1 MPMSSTTSMM
11 SAPWPRPAVIS
22 LTTTSHST
30 TGPLPSASRTH
41 CSAASAIAGSSPSRS
56 MSTDESIAIIDS
68 RIHRVARRAPAQ
80 LAHDVVGAHAV
91 GQLEAATGPR
101 HGVVDVLAQDDAAVL
116 EFDLQGRALGQAQRV
131 AHRLGQGD
139 LAAFGNCGFHGR
151 LPGRSVCAHYTY
163 FAVRTSAAILDKH
176 GAAPRFRHRC

>member
-56 MSTDESIAIIDS
+56 ISTDESIAIIAS
-68 RIHRVARRAPAQ
+68 RIHRVARRAAAK
-80 LAHDVVGAHAV
+80 LAHHVVGAHAL
-91 GQLEAATGPR
+91 GQLEAAAGPR
-101 HGVVDVLAQDDAAVL
+101 HGVIDVLAQDDATVL
-116 EFDLQGRALGQAQRV
+116 ELDLQGRAFGEAQGIT
-131 AHRLGQGD
+131 HRLGQ
-139 LAAFGNCGFHGR
+139 
-151 LPGRSVCAHYTY
+151 
-163 FAVRTSAAILDKH
+163 
-176 GAAPRFRHRC
+176 

>member
-56 MSTDESIAIIDS
+56 MSTEESIAITGS
-68 RIHRVARRAPAQ
+68 RIHRVAGGTAAQ
-80 LAHDVVGAHAV
+80 FAHHVVGAHAF
-91 GQLEAATGPR
+91 GQLEAAAGAR
-101 HGVVDVLAQDDAAVL
+101 HRVIDVLAQDDAPAL
-116 EFDLQGRALGQAQRV
+116 ELDLQDGALGQAQRV
-131 AHRLGQGD
+131 THRLGKGD
-139 LAAFGNCGFHGR
+139 LAAFGNGGFH
-151 LPGRSVCAHYTY
+151 
-163 FAVRTSAAILDKH
+163 RTSPWAD
-176 GAAPRFRHRC
+176 